1 MDFNRQMVQYT
12 ITEGIKIFELALANP
27 SNSRGAVFW
36 LQVEQK
42 GIIPRRPGESMRNFW
57 KIHTHQ
63 GLEAYLARAVKD
75 EHRYCHAFKRIPQV
89 ETGLENMSVSQTQD
103 FQRIKNAA
111 EKAERVK
118 YNVEMETR
126 QGRSRGRRDKLS
138 GLFRAMEQ
146 ISKDPS
152 GRVGKYLHPEGDLDS
167 EVDEP

>member
-1 MDFNRQMVQYT
+1 MSDIHECFTYQVAPVELDVPKRNFFHGDVYDGKWIIDSVNQRKLLDPTDYLLETNSEEGSKRMDFNRQQVQYT

-89 ETGLENMSVSQTQD
+89 ETGLENMSVS
-103 FQRIKNAA
+103 
-111 EKAERVK
+111 
-118 YNVEMETR
+118 
-126 QGRSRGRRDKLS
+126 
-138 GLFRAMEQ
+138 
-146 ISKDPS
+146 
-152 GRVGKYLHPEGDLDS
+152 
-167 EVDEP
+167 